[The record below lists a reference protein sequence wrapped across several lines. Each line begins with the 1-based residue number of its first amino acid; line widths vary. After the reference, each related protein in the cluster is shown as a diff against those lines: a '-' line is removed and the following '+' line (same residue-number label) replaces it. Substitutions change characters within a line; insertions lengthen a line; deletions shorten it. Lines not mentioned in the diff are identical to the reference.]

1 MLRRPHCPWAKPER
15 SSIRTPSLRLGENL
29 GLSLSILPASLAC
42 ICAHY
47 HNGSHTSAFLALV
60 LWERVRGSE
69 EGRGAGERS
78 RILLFPRGTNL
89 FSSSSQAQKVAQL
102 FCPVSTHSA
111 ILPNSAVPICSSVSL
126 NNCPFTPDC
135 STRSGQ
141 QWAWAEGMA
150 PGDPTL
156 AEILVIFLPF
166 TPKSGLFQRVDT
178 GPHLQRTAPC
188 YTGPV
193 SL

>member
-1 MLRRPHCPWAKPER
+1 MLRRPQYPWAKPER

-29 GLSLSILPASLAC
+29 GLSLSISPASLAC

-47 HNGSHTSAFLALV
+47 HKVSLTSAFLALV

-102 FCPVSTHSA
+102 LCPVSTHSA
-111 ILPNSAVPICSSVSL
+111 ILPNSAAPICSSVSL
-126 NNCPFTPDC
+126 NNCPFTPVC
-135 STRSGQ
+135 STRSGNNGPGQ
-141 QWAWAEGMA
+141 RAWLLGTRRWLRSWLFSHHS
-150 PGDPTL
+150 PQS
-156 AEILVIFLPF
+156 LVCF
-166 TPKSGLFQRVDT
+166 RE
-178 GPHLQRTAPC
+178 
-188 YTGPV
+188 
-193 SL
+193 